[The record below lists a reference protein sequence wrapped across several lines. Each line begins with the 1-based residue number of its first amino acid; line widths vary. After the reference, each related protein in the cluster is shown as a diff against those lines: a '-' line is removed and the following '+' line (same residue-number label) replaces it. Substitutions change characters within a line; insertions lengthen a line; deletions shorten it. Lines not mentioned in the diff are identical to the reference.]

1 MSFRTARARTGAGT
15 ESGDAPQEFCT
26 TSKSI
31 FSTYHKSE
39 NRVTSTILAVLERL
53 SNPTLLAFF
62 QGIEEN
68 DVKTIIFE
76 NQYKKGNSV
85 ADARIFAAF
94 EYIIETKIE
103 RNTVDCKQLQRHL
116 RNSKHAKLIVLTP
129 DDKCPRCIENMIKKH
144 HSQKIIW
151 CSFDDVYEILHTLK
165 EQVTIIPSEVFLLS
179 ELQAFFAEEG
189 LLNAGISAE
198 HEKYALI
205 VPARLAWPFYNK
217 YGIYRCQEDR
227 YFTPTKYMGFYAD
240 QKIQQIFPEI
250 IGYVDSLRLCDDKAL
265 AEAEVKSCMGTRK
278 ESIARLQEFKKD
290 YPNEDNLNNI
300 PCKYVVLAKKDDAK
314 RVVSISAPIIN
325 DKKTSDGK
333 NFGFV
338 LKQVYVAIDELKVKA
353 KTSEL
358 SLYQIQQ

>member
-1 MSFRTARARTGAGT
+1 M
-15 ESGDAPQEFCT
+15 
-26 TSKSI
+26 SKSI

-53 SNPTLLAFF
+53 SNPTLSAFF

-68 DVKTIIFE
+68 DFKTIIFD

-85 ADARIFAAF
+85 PDARIFAAF

-103 RNTVDCKQLQRHL
+103 RNKVDCKQLRKHL
-116 RNSKHAKLIVLTP
+116 KNSKTAKLIVLTP
-129 DDKCPRCIENMIKKH
+129 DDKCPRCINDMTNKNICPR
-144 HSQKIIW
+144 IIW
-151 CSFDDVYEILHTLK
+151 CSFDDVYEILRTLK

-198 HEKYALI
+198 QEKYALI
-205 VPARLAWPFYNK
+205 VPARRAWPFYNE

-227 YFTPTKYMGFYAD
+227 YFTPTKYMGFYAE
-240 QKIQQIFPEI
+240 QKIQQVFPEI
-250 IGYVDSLRLCDDKAL
+250 IGYVDSLCLCDDKAI
-265 AEAEVKSCMGTRK
+265 ANADVKTCMGTRK
-278 ESIARLQEFKKD
+278 EIIARLQEFKEK
-290 YPNEDNLNNI
+290 YPNADKQNET
-300 PCKYVVLAKKDDAK
+300 PSKYVVLAKKDDVK

-338 LKQVYVAIDELKVKA
+338 LKQVYVAIDELKVKT

-358 SLYQIQQ
+358 SLYQIKQ